1 MMTPEHIALKDS
13 VARLIEREIDP
24 YLEEWEENEIFP
36 AHEVFKKLGS
46 AGFLGVNKPEEL
58 GGMGVDYSYEIAF
71 CEAIGHIRAGGVG
84 MPSAVR
90 TDVATPALAAAGG
103 DGLSA

>member
-46 AGFLGVNKPEEL
+46 AGFLGVNKPEEF
-58 GGMGVDYSYEIAF
+58 GGMGLDYSYEIAF
-71 CEAIGHIRAGGVG
+71 CEAIGHICSGGVG
-84 MPSAVR
+84 VGSGGHTEV
-90 TDVATPALAAAGG
+90 VLPAHTC
-103 DGLSA
+103 